1 VTDTVRVFVNAEM
14 MDFPAGSTVADAVRA
29 IDQSIPEKIPRGGA
43 FVTDGRGIDLQPSEA
58 LVNGQIIRCGVRARM
73 RSGDADA

>member
-29 IDQSIPEKIPRGGA
+29 IDRSILDKTADGA
-43 FVTDGRGIDLQPSEA
+43 AFITDGRGIDLEPSETM
-58 LVNGQIIRCGVRARM
+58 VNGAIIRCGIRART
-73 RSGDADA
+73 RSADADA